1 MTVFGAFLWKNEAL
15 SHGFLFWSCH
25 YVGWTMTSGIF
36 QTLILGGRQIKQFQK
51 FRTQTIK
58 KPFLATVAKEMNVH
72 IFDIFR
78 QNLS

>member
-1 MTVFGAFLWKNEAL
+1 
-15 SHGFLFWSCH
+15 
-25 YVGWTMTSGIF
+25 MTSGIF

-58 KPFLATVAKEMNVH
+58 KPFLATVAKEINFE